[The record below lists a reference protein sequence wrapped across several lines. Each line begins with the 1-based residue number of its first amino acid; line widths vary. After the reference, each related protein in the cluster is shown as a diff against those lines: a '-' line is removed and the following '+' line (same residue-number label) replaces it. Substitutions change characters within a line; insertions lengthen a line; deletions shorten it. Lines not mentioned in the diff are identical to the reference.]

1 MVRIRRLGVVKT
13 ATVAA
18 VVYLLL
24 TSIIVLPL
32 VLIGASAGPIT
43 FTDQSGRT
51 VSMEVPIG
59 ILLLAPILY
68 AGIGWVLTAI
78 ACLIYNLAAAITGG
92 AELEI
97 VQDRPAAVAHEPPP
111 APAP

>member
-1 MVRIRRLGVVKT
+1 MKT

-24 TSIIVLPL
+24 TAIIVLPL

-51 VSMEVPIG
+51 VSNQVPIG
-59 ILLLAPILY
+59 LLLLAPFVY
-68 AGIGWVLTAI
+68 AGIGWLLTAL

-92 AELEI
+92 AELEL
-97 VQDRPAAVAHEPPP
+97 VQDRPAAVAQAPPP